1 MPANPRECIWIARSR
16 CLNVFSLQVLLKG
29 RWTFLAM
36 LLFALVRDDISGQ
49 APRPAVLHI
58 TVLEKGGGKIPSS
71 LWSMH
76 FCTWYCKDIF
86 SSCNYIQQCFLTCV
100 VLPLPQQIAS
110 NSKWGVSTHLTS
122 HQIWEAPKIS
132 WLGYCGLEGWLT
144 GWHAQGFW
152 GVLSVLQSS

>member
-1 MPANPRECIWIARSR
+1 MDCKEQMSQCFLTAGAVKRKVNFSCHATFCFGTRWHLRAGTKTSNPAHNCVR
-16 CLNVFSLQVLLKG
+16 KG
-29 RWTFLAM
+29 RWEN
-36 LLFALVRDDISGQ
+36 
-49 APRPAVLHI
+49 P
-58 TVLEKGGGKIPSS
+58 S

-144 GWHAQGFW
+144 GWHTQGFW